1 MTPNCVCA
9 HTCGNATRDTQDG
22 LHVSPSVAALAQCC
36 HRARR
41 QVGLFVDEGPPDE
54 THSVAHML
62 PGMSWRGGIIMLAE
76 THITP

>member
-1 MTPNCVCA
+1 MTPTASARTHAGMQPN
-9 HTCGNATRDTQDG
+9 TQDG